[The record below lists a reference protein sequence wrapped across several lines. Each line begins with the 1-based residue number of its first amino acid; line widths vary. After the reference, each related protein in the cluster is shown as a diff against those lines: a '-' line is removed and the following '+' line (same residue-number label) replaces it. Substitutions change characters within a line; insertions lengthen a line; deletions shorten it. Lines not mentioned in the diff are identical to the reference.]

1 LDRNR
6 KNNSLRVKN
15 IDQIRKQFEQ
25 IVPIPDKDWE
35 AFTAQLV
42 RREFAKKTIILHEGQ
57 TENYISFIEEGIIRF
72 FIPKEGNEL
81 TFSFI
86 FNDEMLCAY
95 DSFLTRSPSLYAA
108 ETITHTILWS
118 FTYADLQKLYKEVPL
133 TNIIGRIASEEIY
146 LKKAKREISLLN
158 DSAEE
163 RYLKIFSDK
172 RNLINF
178 IPLKFLASFIGIT
191 PQALSRIRKRIS

>member
-1 LDRNR
+1 ME
-6 KNNSLRVKN
+6 N
-15 IDQIRKQFEQ
+15 IQQVRKQFEQ
-25 IVPIPDKDWE
+25 FVTIPDKDWE
-35 AFTAQLV
+35 ASTSKLV
-42 RREFAKKTIILHEGQ
+42 RREFPKKTIILKEGQ
-57 TENYISFIEEGIIRF
+57 VENYISFIEEGIIRF
-72 FIPKEGNEL
+72 FIPKDGNEL

-86 FNDEMLCAY
+86 FSDEMLCAY
-95 DSFLTRSPSLYAA
+95 DSFLTRTPSTYCA

-163 RYLKIFSDK
+163 RYLKLFSDK
-172 RNLINF
+172 RNLLHF
-178 IPLKFLASFIGIT
+178 IPLQFIASFIGIT

>member
-1 LDRNR
+1 
-6 KNNSLRVKN
+6 VKN

-25 IVPIPDKDWE
+25 FVPIPDKDWE
-35 AFTAQLV
+35 AFTAKLV
-42 RREFAKKTIILHEGQ
+42 RREFAKKTIILHEGH

-72 FIPKEGNEL
+72 FIPKDGNEL

-95 DSFLTRSPSLYAA
+95 DSFLTRMPSQYCA
-108 ETITHTILWS
+108 ETITNTTLWS
-118 FTYADLQKLYKEVPL
+118 FTYDDLQKLYKEVPI
-133 TNIIGRIASEEIY
+133 TNIIGRVASEEIY

-158 DSAEE
+158 DTAEE

-172 RNLINF
+172 RNLINI

>member
-1 LDRNR
+1 MENL
-6 KNNSLRVKN
+6 KHF
-15 IDQIRKQFEQ
+15 RKQFEQ
-25 IVPIPDKDWE
+25 FVLIPDKDWKT
-35 AFTAQLV
+35 FTSKLV
-42 RREFAKKTIILHEGQ
+42 RREFPKKTLILKEGQ

-86 FNDEMLCAY
+86 FNDEMLSAY
-95 DSFLTRSPSLYAA
+95 DSFLTRTASKYCA

-118 FTYADLQKLYKEVPL
+118 FTYADLQKLYKDVPL
-133 TNIIGRIASEEIY
+133 TNVIGRIASEEIY

-172 RNLINF
+172 RNLINL
-178 IPLKFLASFIGIT
+178 IPLKFIASFIGIT

>member
-1 LDRNR
+1 MEKIN
-6 KNNSLRVKN
+6 
-15 IDQIRKQFEQ
+15 QIRKQFEQ
-25 IVPIPDKDWE
+25 FVPILDKDWE
-35 AFTAQLV
+35 TFIAKLV
-42 RREFAKKTIILHEGQ
+42 RREFPKKAIILREGQ
-57 TENYISFIEEGIIRF
+57 IENHISFIEEGIIRF
-72 FIPKEGNEL
+72 YIPKNGNEL

-95 DSFLTRSPSLYAA
+95 DSFLTRTPSPYYA

-118 FTYADLQKLYKEVPL
+118 FTYEDLQQLYKEVPI
-133 TNIIGRIASEEIY
+133 TNVIGRIASEEIY

-158 DSAEE
+158 DSAAE

-172 RNLINF
+172 RNLIQN
-178 IPLKFLASFIGIT
+178 IPLQYIASFIGIT